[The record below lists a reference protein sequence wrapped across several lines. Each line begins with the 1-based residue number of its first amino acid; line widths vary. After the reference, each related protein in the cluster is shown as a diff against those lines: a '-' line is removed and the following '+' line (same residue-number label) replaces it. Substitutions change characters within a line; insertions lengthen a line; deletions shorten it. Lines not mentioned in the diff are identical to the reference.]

1 MAATAQSSVA
11 ANTSK
16 QSGSL
21 STESPWLTH
30 TWLLSGTP
38 SNSWLAA
45 PAVAVLVVVA
55 LVVPTFRSASS

>member
-38 SNSWLAA
+38 SNS
-45 PAVAVLVVVA
+45 
-55 LVVPTFRSASS
+55 